1 MTTDR
6 LSAEAIVLLGERR
19 ALMDSDGVFGLIF
32 VILCIVVIVVG
43 IIDYTLLIKAIFLLG
58 LLGPWLLPLA
68 LGVGIVFAIIIAVL
82 KS

>member
-1 MTTDR
+1 
-6 LSAEAIVLLGERR
+6 
-19 ALMDSDGVFGLIF
+19 MDSDGVFGLIF